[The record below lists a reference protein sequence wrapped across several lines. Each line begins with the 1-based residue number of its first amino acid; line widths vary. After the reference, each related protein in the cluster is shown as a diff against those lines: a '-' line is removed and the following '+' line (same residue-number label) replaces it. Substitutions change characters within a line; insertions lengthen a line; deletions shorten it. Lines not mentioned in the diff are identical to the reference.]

1 MFVPSIALIALFV
14 RWACVEPTRVLAG
27 QYVNDRIETLG
38 RATVL
43 SAMAMVSPVTVIP
56 FQLASGVISDAVS
69 PLIALSAA
77 GVILIVG
84 SVVILLWKSPIEQ
97 STTGSNSE
105 AGME

>member
-1 MFVPSIALIALFV
+1 
-14 RWACVEPTRVLAG
+14 VLAG

-43 SAMAMVSPVTVIP
+43 SAMAMVSAVTVIP
-56 FQLASGVISDAVS
+56 FRFGSGVVSDVVS

-84 SVVILLWKSPIEQ
+84 SVVILLWESPIEEP
-97 STTGSNSE
+97 TTGSNPE
-105 AGME
+105 TGT